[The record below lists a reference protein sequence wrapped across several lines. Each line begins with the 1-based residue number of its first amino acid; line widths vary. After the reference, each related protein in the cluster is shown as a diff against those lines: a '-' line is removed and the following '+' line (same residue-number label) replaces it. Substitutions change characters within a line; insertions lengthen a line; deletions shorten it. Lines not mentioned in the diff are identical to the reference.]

1 MQSGNGKRIVKAG
14 GPDQA
19 SNFYYDQYLKLE
31 AVKLLPGEYYVTTR
45 DMVLSTVLGS
55 CVSACIYDFQS
66 GIGGMN
72 HFMLPAGK
80 DNHGAQLPSARFGD
94 SAMEILL
101 REILKRGARRA
112 NLVAKVFGGGN
123 VQRTMVTT
131 HIGFQNAKF
140 VKEYLARHQIRI
152 LAADLVGFNPR
163 KIHFFPRSGKV
174 LMKKLYVLHNDTI
187 VQREQRYN
195 RMLLMAAKTVA

>member
-1 MQSGNGKRIVKAG
+1 MPNVKIKQLTEAGKPG
-14 GPDQA
+14 QA

-31 AVKLLPGEYYVTTR
+31 AVKLLPGEYYATTR

-80 DNHGAQLPSARFGD
+80 DEHGAQLQSARFGD
-94 SAMEILL
+94 SAMEILIH
-101 REILKRGARRA
+101 EILGRGARRA

-123 VQRTMVTT
+123 VQRAMVTT
-131 HIGFQNAKF
+131 HVGTENARF
-140 VKEYLARHQIRI
+140 VKEYLTKQKINI
-152 LAADLVGFNPR
+152 LAADLAGINPR
-163 KIHFFPRSGKV
+163 KIHFFPKSGKV

-187 VQREQRYN
+187 MQREQRYN
-195 RMLLMAAKTVA
+195 RLLQVAAKIVA

>member
-1 MQSGNGKRIVKAG
+1 MPNARDKRIIDTG
-14 GPDQA
+14 RPDQA

-80 DNHGAQLPSARFGD
+80 DEHGAQLPSARFGD

-101 REILKRGARRA
+101 QEILRRGARRA

-123 VQRTMVTT
+123 VQRAMVTT
-131 HIGFQNAKF
+131 HVGTQNAKF
-140 VKEYLARHQIRI
+140 VKEYLDRHQIRI
-152 LAADLVGFNPR
+152 LAADLVGLNPR
-163 KIHFFPRSGKV
+163 KLYFFPKSGKV
-174 LMKKLYVLHNDTI
+174 LMKKLYVLQNDTI
-187 VQREQRYN
+187 LQREERHH
-195 RMLLMAAKTVA
+195 RMLLLAAKNVA

>member
-1 MQSGNGKRIVKAG
+1 MGNKIGNPDN
-14 GPDQA
+14 PDQA
-19 SNFYYDQYLKLE
+19 TNFYYDQYLKLE

-80 DNHGAQLPSARFGD
+80 DDHGAQLPSARFGD
-94 SAMEILL
+94 SAMEMLL
-101 REILKRGARRA
+101 REILRRGARRA

-123 VQRTMVTT
+123 VQRAMITT
-131 HIGFQNAKF
+131 HVGSQNARF
-140 VKEYLARHQIRI
+140 VKEYLAKYQIRV
-152 LAADLVGFNPR
+152 LAADLAGINPR

-187 VQREQRYN
+187 LQREQRYN
-195 RMLLMAAKTVA
+195 RLLLMAAKTVA

>member
-1 MQSGNGKRIVKAG
+1 VGNKIGNPDN
-14 GPDQA
+14 PDQA
-19 SNFYYDQYLKLE
+19 TNFYYDQYLKLE

-72 HFMLPAGK
+72 HFMLPSGK
-80 DNHGAQLPSARFGD
+80 DDYGAQLPSARFGD

-101 REILKRGARRA
+101 REVLRRGARRA

-123 VQRTMVTT
+123 VQRAMITT
-131 HIGFQNAKF
+131 HVGSQNARF
-140 VKEYLARHQIRI
+140 VKDYLAKHQIRV
-152 LAADLVGFNPR
+152 LATDLAGINPR

-187 VQREQRYN
+187 LQREQRYN
-195 RMLLMAAKTVA
+195 RLLLMAAKTVA

>member
-1 MQSGNGKRIVKAG
+1 MKIKQLTEAGKPG
-14 GPDQA
+14 QA

-31 AVKLLPGEYYVTTR
+31 AVKLLPGEYYATTR

-80 DNHGAQLPSARFGD
+80 DEHGAQLQSARFGD
-94 SAMEILL
+94 SAMEILIH
-101 REILKRGARRA
+101 EILGRGARRA

-123 VQRTMVTT
+123 VQRAMVTT
-131 HIGFQNAKF
+131 HVGTENARF
-140 VKEYLARHQIRI
+140 VKEYLTKQKINI
-152 LAADLVGFNPR
+152 LAADLAGINPR
-163 KIHFFPRSGKV
+163 KIHFFPKSGKV

-187 VQREQRYN
+187 MQREQRYN
-195 RMLLMAAKTVA
+195 RLLQVAAKIVA

>member
-1 MQSGNGKRIVKAG
+1 MGNKIGNPDS
-14 GPDQA
+14 PDQA
-19 SNFYYDQYLKLE
+19 TNFYYDQYLKLE

-55 CVSACIYDFQS
+55 CVSACIYDVQS

-72 HFMLPAGK
+72 HFMLPSGK
-80 DNHGAQLPSARFGD
+80 DDHGAQLPSARFGD

-101 REILKRGARRA
+101 REILRRGARRA

-123 VQRTMVTT
+123 VQRAMITT
-131 HIGFQNAKF
+131 HVGSQNAKF
-140 VKEYLARHQIRI
+140 VKDYLAKHQIRV
-152 LAADLVGFNPR
+152 LAADLVGLNPR

-187 VQREQRYN
+187 LQREQRYN
-195 RMLLMAAKTVA
+195 RMLLVAAKTVA